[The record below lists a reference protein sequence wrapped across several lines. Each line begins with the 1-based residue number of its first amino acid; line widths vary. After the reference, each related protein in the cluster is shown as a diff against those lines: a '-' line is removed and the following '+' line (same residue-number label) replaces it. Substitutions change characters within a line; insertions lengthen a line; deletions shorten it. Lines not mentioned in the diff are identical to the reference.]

1 VHTFGGYF
9 PVLDALSSSQLADS
23 YYAAVSQAVITTGD
37 AAQAAYL
44 LELMNSDASNFC
56 EQVAPNAPVV
66 PNQNYAPLVATMSAL
81 MQSNSFIVSD
91 CNGLWFAAE
100 FLYNAEVQKA
110 KVPNSLVTL
119 TITDPN
125 AATTTTTTTTS
136 VAADPVAPAFT
147 G

>member
-1 VHTFGGYF
+1 MY
-9 PVLDALSSSQLADS
+9 PS
-23 YYAAVSQAVITTGD
+23 
-37 AAQAAYL
+37 
-44 LELMNSDASNFC
+44 
-56 EQVAPNAPVV
+56 V
-66 PNQNYAPLVATMSAL
+66 PNVNFIPLTETMDSLLQQAPTEDPGCTMPTKSA
-81 MQSNSFIVSD
+81 S
-91 CNGLWFAAE
+91 
-100 FLYNAEVQKA
+100 FLYNIEVQNA

>member
-1 VHTFGGYF
+1 MPTK
-9 PVLDALSSSQLADS
+9 S
-23 YYAAVSQAVITTGD
+23 
-37 AAQAAYL
+37 
-44 LELMNSDASNFC
+44 AS
-56 EQVAPNAPVV
+56 
-66 PNQNYAPLVATMSAL
+66 
-81 MQSNSFIVSD
+81 
-91 CNGLWFAAE
+91 
-100 FLYNAEVQKA
+100 FLYNIEVQNA